1 MIKQDIIKAR
11 KELAVKEALDKGHI
25 FERTYKTI
33 REALYLMVDRRQHEL
48 MKNSV
53 SIKIS
58 ECTARRLESLGIT
71 VRDSPF
77 TFSVLFRLERL

>member
-11 KELAVKEALDKGHI
+11 EELAVREALDKGYI

-33 REALYLMVDRRQHEL
+33 REALDLMINRRQQEL

-58 ECTARRLESLGIT
+58 KYTVRRLESLGIT
-71 VRDSPF
+71 VRDYPF
-77 TFSVLFRLERL
+77 RVMFRLERL

>member
-1 MIKQDIIKAR
+1 MTMIKQDIIKAR
-11 KELAVKEALDKGHI
+11 EALVVREALDKGYI

-33 REALYLMVDRRQHEL
+33 REALCLMIDRRQQDV

-58 ECTARRLESLGIT
+58 KYTIRRLESLGIT
-71 VRDSPF
+71 VRDLAF
-77 TFSVLFRLERL
+77 NVLFRLERL

>member
-11 KELAVKEALDKGHI
+11 EELAVREALDKGHI

-33 REALYLMVDRRQHEL
+33 REALDLLIICRQTEV

-58 ECTARRLESLGIT
+58 EYTVRRLESLGIT
-71 VRDSPF
+71 VRDYSF
-77 TFSVLFRLERL
+77 INNVMFRLERL

>member
-11 KELAVKEALDKGHI
+11 EHLVVKEALDKGYI

-33 REALYLMVDRRQHEL
+33 REVLDIMTNQWQMEV

-53 SIKIS
+53 SVKLS
-58 ECTARRLESLGIT
+58 EYTARRLESLGIT
-71 VRDSPF
+71 VRDYPF
-77 TFSVLFRLERL
+77 NVLFRLERL

>member
-11 KELAVKEALDKGHI
+11 EQLAVKEAMERGYT
-25 FERTYKTI
+25 FARTYKAI
-33 REALYLMVDRRQHEL
+33 REALDLLINWRQAGV

-58 ECTARRLESLGIT
+58 EYTVSRLESLGIT
-71 VRDSPF
+71 VRDYPF
-77 TFSVLFRLERL
+77 FKILFRLERL